1 MPISEIG
8 QIGRLICHL
17 LRSITEILTRFPNV
31 FHGSHAQRRVYSNA
45 QAPVQ
50 MKHLPNSLTIARI
63 LLTPVFLVLILVDTF
78 VAQLFALMV
87 FIVAAISDWL
97 DGMLARRYDADSE
110 LGRYLDPFADK
121 VLVLS
126 AFVVLPFLL
135 PSVIPWWAVIVIAVR
150 DIIITGLRIVGSFR
164 KRPVRTLPL
173 AKTKTAAQL
182 TFLIVVL
189 GLLVLRKVPDN
200 EWLGNFAALA
210 LDGSF
215 IYLFLLL
222 VVALTG
228 ITGLMYFF
236 VSPDHTTDA
245 T

>member
-1 MPISEIG
+1 
-8 QIGRLICHL
+8 
-17 LRSITEILTRFPNV
+17 
-31 FHGSHAQRRVYSNA
+31 
-45 QAPVQ
+45 

-78 VAQLFALMV
+78 VAQLLALGV
-87 FIVAAISDWL
+87 FVVAAVSDWL
-97 DGMLARRYDADSE
+97 DGMVARRYDADTQ

-150 DIIITGLRIVGSFR
+150 DVMITGLRIVASVR
-164 KRPVRTLPL
+164 DRPLRTLPL
-173 AKTKTAAQL
+173 AKTKTATQL

-189 GLLVLRKVPDN
+189 GLLVVSKFPNAHEINRFASEVLQ
-200 EWLGNFAALA
+200 GNFV
-210 LDGSF
+210 F
-215 IYLFLLL
+215 LFL
-222 VVALTG
+222 VVVVILTAVTG
-228 ITGLMYFF
+228 IMYFIRR
-236 VSPDHTTDA
+236 PTTEPVA